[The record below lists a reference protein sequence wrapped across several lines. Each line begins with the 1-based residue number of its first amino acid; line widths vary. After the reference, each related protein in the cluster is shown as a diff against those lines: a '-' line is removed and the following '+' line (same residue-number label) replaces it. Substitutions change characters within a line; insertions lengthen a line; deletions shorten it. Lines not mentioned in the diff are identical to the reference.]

1 MATLLALLQRSEAPG
16 ASCVSGTAQ
25 NYSTQLRHTAAAHS
39 HSNTRHTDM
48 HRVRQAAKTVH
59 EAGSKDLC
67 PLRAKTY
74 AL

>member
-59 EAGSKDLC
+59 EAGSTDC
-67 PLRAKTY
+67 A
-74 AL
+74 